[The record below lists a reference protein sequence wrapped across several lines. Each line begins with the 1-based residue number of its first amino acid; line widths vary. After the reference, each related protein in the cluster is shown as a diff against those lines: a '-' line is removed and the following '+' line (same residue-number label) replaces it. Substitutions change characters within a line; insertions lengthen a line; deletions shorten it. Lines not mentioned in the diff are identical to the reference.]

1 MILTLFVLIIFYMFF
16 RNIIDN
22 FLEGFYLLHK
32 KKRFIKA
39 FLHEIKYLMKDYKDK
54 ETYLIFNFENKK
66 RTSLLFD
73 KLTIFGKTY
82 PIEPNKSLR
91 IKINKKNLIKSDF
104 IDKVT
109 LSNSIASKSF
119 LISINLRQE
128 NYYQTFFDFSKETT
142 NSTEIVFYSKNNKIP
157 NNLLAGNT
165 SIKNYE
171 ANIIPRIKRFYVI
184 NINVNDVKMMYNN
197 YASNKLENGKA
208 LQTDLFINLI
218 KDNSSSVIGRIF
230 EQKIEEQIKDFT
242 PVEIDFLK
250 EFERKI
256 LNKELFPFFKTINKN
271 TSQIKEENIIRIYRA
286 FLSEKFNNIAKSNI
300 MEKLYKTCFFL
311 KYSDKEP
318 TNEEINIIEN
328 AIFLDFIENN
338 SIHKAYKFITE
349 KNKVFNNPLE
359 FSLKE
364 KLFILLNIYLNIYKN
379 NKVKLKKLYDLPK
392 KSSYVQSEIL
402 YRDIIMNLTYDS
414 SLYFLYL
421 QLNSNWDFDMI
432 SSNSW
437 FKIKK
442 ISLIEIQN
450 HLLSDFSPFFFTFND
465 KSPIAFTNPK
475 TLLKSYNEN
484 ERIGYICYGNLENSE
499 NINNT
504 VKLFFV
510 KIHEGAHCKFKDGFN
525 MKNSGRY
532 LLNYDLKVIDYHLDL
547 IRYDAAKEK
556 AKFGANI
563 GEEGYGAEIY
573 ILGNYKTINKL
584 LLSKKNLESLTN
596 IKLYTGSNFNDL
608 KELILTKISNE
619 DSMTLNEN
627 FDISKDIIK
636 KKDDEY
642 KNINKKYDLMDIF
655 YDSLDIGIY

>member
-171 ANIIPRIKRFYVI
+171 TNIIPRIKRFYVI

-364 KLFILLNIYLNIYKN
+364 KLFILLNIYLNI
-379 NKVKLKKLYDLPK
+379 
-392 KSSYVQSEIL
+392 
-402 YRDIIMNLTYDS
+402 
-414 SLYFLYL
+414 
-421 QLNSNWDFDMI
+421 
-432 SSNSW
+432 
-437 FKIKK
+437 
-442 ISLIEIQN
+442 
-450 HLLSDFSPFFFTFND
+450 
-465 KSPIAFTNPK
+465 
-475 TLLKSYNEN
+475 
-484 ERIGYICYGNLENSE
+484 
-499 NINNT
+499 
-504 VKLFFV
+504 
-510 KIHEGAHCKFKDGFN
+510 
-525 MKNSGRY
+525 
-532 LLNYDLKVIDYHLDL
+532 
-547 IRYDAAKEK
+547 
-556 AKFGANI
+556 
-563 GEEGYGAEIY
+563 
-573 ILGNYKTINKL
+573 
-584 LLSKKNLESLTN
+584 
-596 IKLYTGSNFNDL
+596 
-608 KELILTKISNE
+608 
-619 DSMTLNEN
+619 
-627 FDISKDIIK
+627 
-636 KKDDEY
+636 
-642 KNINKKYDLMDIF
+642 
-655 YDSLDIGIY
+655 

>member
-1 MILTLFVLIIFYMFF
+1 
-16 RNIIDN
+16 
-22 FLEGFYLLHK
+22 
-32 KKRFIKA
+32 
-39 FLHEIKYLMKDYKDK
+39 
-54 ETYLIFNFENKK
+54 
-66 RTSLLFD
+66 
-73 KLTIFGKTY
+73 
-82 PIEPNKSLR
+82 
-91 IKINKKNLIKSDF
+91 
-104 IDKVT
+104 
-109 LSNSIASKSF
+109 
-119 LISINLRQE
+119 
-128 NYYQTFFDFSKETT
+128 
-142 NSTEIVFYSKNNKIP
+142 
-157 NNLLAGNT
+157 
-165 SIKNYE
+165 
-171 ANIIPRIKRFYVI
+171 
-184 NINVNDVKMMYNN
+184 
-197 YASNKLENGKA
+197 
-208 LQTDLFINLI
+208 
-218 KDNSSSVIGRIF
+218 
-230 EQKIEEQIKDFT
+230 
-242 PVEIDFLK
+242 
-250 EFERKI
+250 
-256 LNKELFPFFKTINKN
+256 
-271 TSQIKEENIIRIYRA
+271 
-286 FLSEKFNNIAKSNI
+286 

-450 HLLSDFSPFFFTFND
+450 HYLLSDFSPFFFTFND